1 MNQLQKIALFKS
13 ALLEMKLK
21 TFINSEKD
29 LVKFRIQDI
38 PKWSSEKVYGEV
50 NSRSG
55 KLTYLMFG
63 APYTNSKVIDLIS
76 NILELEIENIEFGSD
91 EPKNASDYVGF
102 F

>member
-21 TFINSEKD
+21 TFIDDEKD
-29 LVKFRIQDI
+29 LVRFRIQDA
-38 PKWSSEKVYGEV
+38 PKWGREKVYGEV

-55 KLTYLMFG
+55 KLTYFMYG
-63 APYTNSKVIDLIS
+63 APYTNSKIIDLIS
-76 NILELEIENIEFGSD
+76 NILELEIEDIKFESD
-91 EPKNASDYVGF
+91 KPRDTIDFMGF